1 MKVEVKKIYLENY
14 KKFPSKSVDL
24 FPRTEISGRN
34 REGKST
40 LKDAYLD
47 VLTGKMANGTEPT
60 SIRRKE
66 NGLEV
71 PKVDVVRE
79 LTLAID
85 GKEKVIRKI
94 TKQKWRKPRGQSE
107 EVFDGNETSYEID
120 GFPVKSKDYTEFIQ
134 SIAEPSTL
142 LMCSN
147 PKPFL
152 DTLQKSTAE
161 SRKVLEKMSGF
172 DIAQFMEENQQY
184 AHVEEITKGHSVEDT
199 LKKLRKELNAQK
211 KKVDA
216 KNTEIAYETNRSV
229 EAEDTSSLESKKQEL
244 NAELSKLEEQERILE
259 DSAKGYDSL
268 SYEIRGLKSSRDGLV
283 SKANEWLRARQ
294 KFISD
299 TVSELMLKKSENE
312 SSIRIIGME
321 LDNHIREAQQAKA
334 DLDRARQDYPR
345 IKEMEWD
352 DSGLKAIEAETFN
365 DSDTI
370 CPTCG
375 QELPE
380 EQISELKASFDEKKK
395 ARIEAQ
401 LKGKEFFESEKQN
414 NLKYVCDLGNTS
426 AAKLT
431 KTNEEINKLQS
442 EIGAARDE
450 VAELTKQIEEEQS
463 KFTELPESVDM
474 SNDEEY
480 LAVTARIAG
489 LEEKLKSFDDV
500 GNKRK
505 EFREKIIELNKNI
518 SNIEKEIEKENEK
531 ENEKA
536 VEKENAL
543 LKLNEELKKLGQAAA
558 NIEQQIDTVL
568 NFSIQKN
575 KALAEKINPFF
586 HHFQFSFLDYTIEGN
601 PVETC
606 KMICNGIDYNSGLNH
621 SDKILCEVDL
631 LNGLQEMNGLNLP
644 IWIDDSESIDKSRI
658 PMLDRQMIV
667 LRVTD
672 GDLKVI

>member
-40 LKDAYLD
+40 LQDAYLD

-66 NGLEV
+66 NGVEV

-79 LTLAID
+79 LTLSID

-120 GFPVKSKDYTEFIQ
+120 GFSAKSKDYTEFIQ

-172 DIAQFMEENQQY
+172 DIAQFMEENPQY

-244 NAELSKLEEQERILE
+244 NVEISKLEEQEQILE

-268 SYEIRGLKSSRDGLV
+268 SYEIQGLKSSRDGLV

-299 TVSELMLKKSENE
+299 TVSELKLKKSEKE

-365 DSDTI
+365 DSETI

-380 EQISELKASFDEKKK
+380 EQISELKASFEEKKK
-395 ARIEAQ
+395 FRIEAQ
-401 LKGKEFFESEKQN
+401 LKVKESFESEKQN

-426 AAKLT
+426 AAKLK

-442 EIGAARDE
+442 EISVAQDE

-474 SNDEEY
+474 TNDEEY
-480 LAVTARIAG
+480 LAVTARIAE
-489 LEEKLKSFDDV
+489 LEDKLKSFDDV
-500 GNKRK
+500 SGKK
-505 EFREKIIELNKNI
+505 QELRMQI
-518 SNIEKEIEKENEK
+518 SNVMKQISNVDADIKIAQAAVTEKEKRVSE
-531 ENEKA
+531 
-536 VEKENAL
+536 
-543 LKLNEELKKLGQAAA
+543 LNEELKSLGQVQAD
-558 NIEQQIDTVL
+558 IEKNIDTVL

-575 KALAEKINPFF
+575 KALAEKINPYFK
-586 HHFQFSFLDYTIEGN
+586 HFQFSFLDYTIGGN

-606 KMICNGIDYNSGLNH
+606 KMICNGVNYFDGLNY
-621 SDKILCEVDL
+621 SDKILCDIDL
-631 LNGLQEMNGLNLP
+631 LRGLQALNGLNLP
-644 IWIDDSESIDKSRI
+644 IFVDNSESVNTTRLPSAEQ
-658 PMLDRQMIV
+658 QMIV

-672 GDLKVI
+672 DDLRVKRI

>member
-1 MKVEVKKIYLENY
+1 MKVEVKKISLENY

-40 LKDAYLD
+40 LQDAYLD

-66 NGLEV
+66 NGVEV

-120 GFPVKSKDYTEFIQ
+120 GFPAKSKDYTEFIQ

-172 DIAQFMEENQQY
+172 DIAQFMEENPQY

-216 KNTEIAYETNRSV
+216 KNTEIAYETNRTV

-244 NAELSKLEEQERILE
+244 NAELSKLEEQEGILE

-299 TVSELMLKKSENE
+299 TVSELRLKKSEKE

-352 DSGLKAIEAETFN
+352 DSELKAIEAETFN

-380 EQISELKASFDEKKK
+380 EQVSKLKSSFEEKKK
-395 ARIEAQ
+395 FRIENELTKKQNWESAKQNQ
-401 LKGKEFFESEKQN
+401 LKGT
-414 NLKYVCDLGNTS
+414 CDLGNS
-426 AAKLT
+426 ASAKLK
-431 KTNEEINKLQS
+431 KTNEEISKLQS
-442 EIGAARDE
+442 EIGVAQDE

-463 KFTELPESVDM
+463 KFTELPESVDIT
-474 SNDEEY
+474 NDEEY
-480 LAVTARIAG
+480 LAVTARIAE

-500 GNKRK
+500 PGKK
-505 EFREKIIELNKNI
+505 QELRIQI
-518 SNIEKEIEKENEK
+518 SNVMKQISNVDADIKIAQAAVTEKEKRVAE
-531 ENEKA
+531 
-536 VEKENAL
+536 
-543 LKLNEELKKLGQAAA
+543 LNEELKSLGQVQAD
-558 NIEQQIDTVL
+558 IEKNIDTVL

-575 KALAEKINPFF
+575 KALAEKINPYFK
-586 HHFQFSFLDYTIEGN
+586 HFQFSFLDYTIEGN

-658 PMLDRQMIV
+658 PVLDRQMIL

-672 GDLKVI
+672 GDLKVKGI

>member
-1 MKVEVKKIYLENY
+1 MKVEVKKISLENY

-40 LKDAYLD
+40 LQDAYLD
-47 VLTGKMANGTEPT
+47 VLTGKMANGTEPA

-66 NGLEV
+66 NGVEV
-71 PKVDVVRE
+71 PKVDVIRE
-79 LTLAID
+79 LTLVVN

-120 GFPVKSKDYTEFIQ
+120 GFPAKSKDYTEFIQ

-172 DIAQFMEENQQY
+172 DIVHFMEENPQY

-299 TVSELMLKKSENE
+299 TVSELMLKKSEKE

-321 LDNHIREAQQAKA
+321 LGNHIREAQQAKA

-352 DSGLKAIEAETFN
+352 DSELKAIEAETFN
-365 DSDTI
+365 DSDPI

-380 EQISELKASFDEKKK
+380 EQVSKLKSSFEEKKK
-395 ARIEAQ
+395 FRIENELTKKQNWESAKQNQ
-401 LKGKEFFESEKQN
+401 LKGT
-414 NLKYVCDLGNTS
+414 CDLGNS
-426 AAKLT
+426 ASAKLK
-431 KTNEEINKLQS
+431 KTNEEISKLQS
-442 EIGAARDE
+442 EIGVAQDE

-463 KFTELPESVDM
+463 KFVELPESVDM
-474 SNDEEY
+474 TNDEEY
-480 LAVTARIAG
+480 LAVTARIAE

-500 GNKRK
+500 PGKKQELRVQISNVK
-505 EFREKIIELNKNI
+505 EQISDMNADIKIAQAAVVGKEKQVAELNEKLRKLGKVQAD
-518 SNIEKEIEKENEK
+518 IEKN
-531 ENEKA
+531 
-536 VEKENAL
+536 
-543 LKLNEELKKLGQAAA
+543 
-558 NIEQQIDTVL
+558 IDTVL
-568 NFSIQKN
+568 SFSIQKN
-575 KALAEKINPFF
+575 KALAEKINPYFK
-586 HHFQFSFLDYTIEGN
+586 HFQFSFLDYTIDGN

-606 KMICNGIDYNSGLNH
+606 KMICNGVNYFDGLNY
-621 SDKILCEVDL
+621 SDKILCDIDL
-631 LNGLQEMNGLNLP
+631 LRGLQALNGLNLP
-644 IWIDDSESIDKSRI
+644 IFVDNSESVNTTRLPSAEQ
-658 PMLDRQMIV
+658 QMIV

-672 GDLKVI
+672 DDLRVKRI

>member
-1 MKVEVKKIYLENY
+1 MKVEVKKILLENY

-40 LKDAYLD
+40 LQDAYLD

-66 NGLEV
+66 NGVEV
-71 PKVDVVRE
+71 PKVDVIRE

-120 GFPVKSKDYTEFIQ
+120 GFPAKSKDYTEFIQ

-172 DIAQFMEENQQY
+172 DIAQFMEENPQY

-259 DSAKGYDSL
+259 DSSKGYDSL

-299 TVSELMLKKSENE
+299 TVSELRLKKSEKE
-312 SSIRIIGME
+312 SNIRIVGME
-321 LDNHIREAQQAKA
+321 LDNHIRAAQLAKA

-345 IKEMEWD
+345 IKEMECD
-352 DSGLKAIEAETFN
+352 DSELKAIEAETFN
-365 DSDTI
+365 ASDTI

-380 EQISELKASFDEKKK
+380 EQISKLKASFEEKKK

-401 LKGKEFFESEKQN
+401 LKVKESFESEKQEK
-414 NLKYVCDLGNTS
+414 LKYVCDLGNS
-426 AAKLT
+426 ASAKL
-431 KTNEEINKLQS
+431 KKNNEEIKKLQA
-442 EIGAARDE
+442 EISTAQDE

-474 SNDEEY
+474 ANDEEY
-480 LAVTARIAG
+480 LAVTARIAE
-489 LEEKLKSFDDV
+489 LEENLKSFEDV
-500 GNKRK
+500 PGKK
-505 EFREKIIELNKNI
+505 QELRMQI
-518 SNIEKEIEKENEK
+518 SNVMKQISNLDADIKIAQAAVAEKEKRVAE
-531 ENEKA
+531 
-536 VEKENAL
+536 
-543 LKLNEELKKLGQAAA
+543 LNEELRNLGQVQAD
-558 NIEQQIDTVL
+558 IEQQIDTVL

-575 KALAEKINPFF
+575 KALAEKINPYFK
-586 HHFQFSFLDYTIEGN
+586 HFQFSFLDYTIEGN

-606 KMICNGIDYNSGLNH
+606 KMICNGVNYFDGLNY
-621 SDKILCEVDL
+621 SDKILCDIDL
-631 LNGLQEMNGLNLP
+631 LRGLQDLNGLNLP
-644 IWIDDSESIDKSRI
+644 IFVDNSESINTTRL
-658 PMLDRQMIV
+658 PNTEQQMIV

-672 GDLKVI
+672 DDLRVRKV

>member
-1 MKVEVKKIYLENY
+1 MKVEVKKISLENY
-14 KKFPSKSVDL
+14 KKFQSKSVDL

-40 LKDAYLD
+40 LQDAYLD

-66 NGLEV
+66 NGVEV

-79 LTLAID
+79 LTLSID

-120 GFPVKSKDYTEFIQ
+120 GFPAKSKDYTEFIQ

-147 PKPFL
+147 PKTFL
-152 DTLQKSTAE
+152 DILQKSTSEA
-161 SRKVLEKMSGF
+161 RKKLGEMAGF
-172 DIAQFMEENQQY
+172 DVNKFILDNPQY
-184 AHVEEITKGHSVEDT
+184 VSLSEITKGNSIENT
-199 LKKLRKELNAQK
+199 LKKLRKDLRDQK
-211 KKVDA
+211 KKCDE
-216 KNTEIAYETNRSV
+216 KDTEIKYETNRSV
-229 EAEDTSSLESKKQEL
+229 KAEDTSSLESKKQEL
-244 NAELSKLEEQERILE
+244 NAELSKLEEQEQILE

-268 SYEIRGLKSSRDGLV
+268 SYEIRGLKSSKDGLI

-299 TVSELMLKKSENE
+299 TVSELRLKKSEKE

-321 LDNHIREAQQAKA
+321 LDNHIRVGQQEKA

-352 DSGLKAIEAETFN
+352 DSELKAIEAETFN

-375 QELPE
+375 QNLPE
-380 EQISELKASFDEKKK
+380 EQISELKASFEEKKK
-395 ARIEAQ
+395 DRIEAQ
-401 LKGKEFFESEKQN
+401 LKVKESFESEKQN
-414 NLKYVCDLGNTS
+414 KLKYVCEFGNTS
-426 AAKLT
+426 AAKLK
-431 KTNEEINKLQS
+431 KTNEKINKMKS
-442 EIGAARDE
+442 EISAAQDE

-474 SNDEEY
+474 TNDEEY
-480 LAVTARIAG
+480 LAVTARIAE

-500 GNKRK
+500 PGKK
-505 EFREKIIELNKNI
+505 QELRMQI
-518 SNIEKEIEKENEK
+518 SNVMKQISNVDADIKIAQAAVTEKEKRVAE
-531 ENEKA
+531 
-536 VEKENAL
+536 
-543 LKLNEELKKLGQAAA
+543 LNEELKSLGQVQAD
-558 NIEQQIDTVL
+558 IEKNIDTVL

-586 HHFQFSFLDYTIEGN
+586 HHFQFSFLYYTIEGN

-644 IWIDDSESIDKSRI
+644 VWIDDSESVNVERL
-658 PMLDRQMIV
+658 PLLDRQMIV

-672 GDLKVI
+672 GDLTAKEL

>member
-40 LKDAYLD
+40 LQDAYLD

-66 NGLEV
+66 NGVEV

-120 GFPVKSKDYTEFIQ
+120 GFPAKSKDYTEFIQ

-172 DIAQFMEENQQY
+172 DIAQFMEENPQY
-184 AHVEEITKGHSVEDT
+184 AHVKEITKGHSVEDT

-244 NAELSKLEEQERILE
+244 NAEISRMEEQEQILE

-268 SYEIRGLKSSRDGLV
+268 SYEIQGLKSSRDGLV

-299 TVSELMLKKSENE
+299 TVSELKLKKSEKE

-380 EQISELKASFDEKKK
+380 EQVSKLKSSFEEKKK
-395 ARIEAQ
+395 FRIENELTKKQNWESAKQNQ
-401 LKGKEFFESEKQN
+401 LKGT
-414 NLKYVCDLGNTS
+414 CDLGNS
-426 AAKLT
+426 ASAKLK
-431 KTNEEINKLQS
+431 KTNEEISKLQS
-442 EIGAARDE
+442 EIGVAQDE

-463 KFTELPESVDM
+463 KFTELPESVDIT
-474 SNDEEY
+474 NDEEY
-480 LAVTARIAG
+480 LAVTARIAE

-500 GNKRK
+500 PGKK
-505 EFREKIIELNKNI
+505 QELRMQI
-518 SNIEKEIEKENEK
+518 SNVMKQISNVDADIKIAQAAVTEKEKRVAE
-531 ENEKA
+531 
-536 VEKENAL
+536 
-543 LKLNEELKKLGQAAA
+543 LNEELKSLGQVQAD
-558 NIEQQIDTVL
+558 IEKNIDTVL

-575 KALAEKINPFF
+575 KALAEKINPHFK
-586 HHFQFSFLDYTIEGN
+586 HFQFSFLDYTIEGN

-631 LNGLQEMNGLNLP
+631 LNGLQEMNHLNLP
-644 IWIDDSESIDKSRI
+644 IWIDDSESVNVERI
-658 PMLDRQMIV
+658 PVLDRQMII

-672 GDLKVI
+672 GDLEVKEI

>member
-1 MKVEVKKIYLENY
+1 MKVEVKKISLENY

-40 LKDAYLD
+40 IQDAYLD

-66 NGLEV
+66 NGVEV
-71 PKVDVVRE
+71 EGDIVRE
-79 LTLAID
+79 IEAVIN
-85 GKEKVIRKI
+85 GKKIALKKV
-94 TKQKWRKPRGQSE
+94 TKKGKSSSS
-107 EVFDGNETSYEID
+107 TSYFLNGGVKLSKAEFNDFLKEEIAS
-120 GFPVKSKDYTEFIQ
+120 PET
-134 SIAEPSTL
+134 IA
-142 LMCSN
+142 MCSN
-147 PKPFL
+147 PSFFL
-152 DTLQKSTAE
+152 NMLRKSTSDARE
-161 SRKVLEKMSGF
+161 TLTRICKF
-172 DIAQFMEENQQY
+172 DMEEFINSNPSFKI
-184 AHVEEITKGHSVEDT
+184 AKEIIEDKSVKNKSPEEAVKALRSD
-199 LKKLRKELNAQK
+199 LKE
-211 KKVDA
+211 KKVESNKVSDDISKLSKKECEHA
-216 KNTEIAYETNRSV
+216 
-229 EAEDTSSLESKKQEL
+229 DTSSFEAKKQEL
-244 NAELSKLEEQERILE
+244 NAELSKLEEQEQILE

-268 SYEIRGLKSSRDGLV
+268 AYEIRGLKSSKDGLV

-299 TVSELMLKKSENE
+299 TVSELRLKKSEKE
-312 SSIRIIGME
+312 SNIRIMGME

-352 DSGLKAIEAETFN
+352 DSKLKAIEDETFN

-370 CPTCG
+370 CQTCG

-380 EQISELKASFDEKKK
+380 EQIEKLKSSFEEKKK
-395 ARIEAQ
+395 VRLEIQ
-401 LKGKEFFESEKQN
+401 RKKKESWESEKQMQ
-414 NLKYVCDLGNTS
+414 LKSICDLGNTS
-426 AAKLT
+426 AAKLK
-431 KTNEEINKLQS
+431 KTNEEIEKLQS
-442 EIGAARDE
+442 KISATQDE

-474 SNDEEY
+474 TNDKEY
-480 LAVTARIAG
+480 LAVTARIAE
-489 LEEKLKSFDDV
+489 LEENLKSFEDV
-500 GNKRK
+500 PGKK
-505 EFREKIIELNKNI
+505 QELRIQI
-518 SNIEKEIEKENEK
+518 SNVMKQISNVDADIKIAQAAVTEKEKRVAE
-531 ENEKA
+531 
-536 VEKENAL
+536 
-543 LKLNEELKKLGQAAA
+543 LNEELKSLGQVQAD
-558 NIEQQIDTVL
+558 IEQQIDTVL

-575 KALAEKINPFF
+575 KALAEKINPYFK
-586 HHFQFSFLDYTIEGN
+586 HFQFSFLDYTIEGN

-631 LNGLQEMNGLNLP
+631 LNGLQEMNGLNMP

-658 PMLDRQMIV
+658 PILDRQMIV
-667 LRVTD
+667 LRVAD

>member
-1 MKVEVKKIYLENY
+1 MKVEVKKISLVNY

-40 LKDAYLD
+40 LQDAYLD

-66 NGLEV
+66 NGVEV

-120 GFPVKSKDYTEFIQ
+120 GFPAKSKDYTEFIQ

-172 DIAQFMEENQQY
+172 DIAQFMEENPQY

-199 LKKLRKELNAQK
+199 LKKLRKELNVQK

-229 EAEDTSSLESKKQEL
+229 EAEDTSSLEPKKQEL
-244 NAELSKLEEQERILE
+244 NAEISRLEEQEQILE

-299 TVSELMLKKSENE
+299 TVSELMLKKSEKE

-321 LDNHIREAQQAKA
+321 LDNHIREAKQAKA

-345 IKEMEWD
+345 TKEKEWN
-352 DSGLKAIEAETFN
+352 DSRLKAIEAETFN

-370 CPTCG
+370 CPACG

-380 EQISELKASFDEKKK
+380 EQVAELKASFEEKKK
-395 ARIEAQ
+395 FRIKTELTQKKNWESVKQNQ
-401 LKGKEFFESEKQN
+401 LKGI
-414 NLKYVCDLGNTS
+414 CDLGNS
-426 AAKLT
+426 ASAKLK

-442 EIGAARDE
+442 EISAAQDE

-480 LAVTARIAG
+480 LAVTARIAD

-500 GNKRK
+500 PGKK
-505 EFREKIIELNKNI
+505 QELRIQI
-518 SNIEKEIEKENEK
+518 SNVMKQISNVDADIKIAQAAVTEKEKRVAE
-531 ENEKA
+531 
-536 VEKENAL
+536 
-543 LKLNEELKKLGQAAA
+543 LNEELKSLGQVQAD
-558 NIEQQIDTVL
+558 IEKNIDTVL

-575 KALAEKINPFF
+575 KALAEKINPYFK
-586 HHFQFSFLDYTIEGN
+586 HFQFSFLDYTIDGN

-606 KMICNGIDYNSGLNH
+606 KMICNGVNYFDGLNY
-621 SDKILCEVDL
+621 SDKILCDIDL
-631 LNGLQEMNGLNLP
+631 LRGLQALNGLNLP
-644 IWIDDSESIDKSRI
+644 IFVDNSESVNTTRLPSAEQ
-658 PMLDRQMIV
+658 QMIV

-672 GDLKVI
+672 DDLRVKRI

>member
-1 MKVEVKKIYLENY
+1 MKVEVKKISLENY

-40 LKDAYLD
+40 LQDAYLD

-66 NGLEV
+66 NGVEV

-85 GKEKVIRKI
+85 GKEKVVRKI

-120 GFPVKSKDYTEFIQ
+120 GFPAKSKDYTEFIQ

-161 SRKVLEKMSGF
+161 ARKVLEKMSGF
-172 DIAQFMEENQQY
+172 DIAQFMADNPQY

-211 KKVDA
+211 KKVGEKD
-216 KNTEIAYETNRSV
+216 TEIKYETNRSV
-229 EAEDTSSLESKKQEL
+229 EVEDTSSLEAQKKEL
-244 NAELSKLEEQERILE
+244 NTELSKLEEQEQILE

-268 SYEIRGLKSSRDGLV
+268 SYEIGGLKSSRDGLV

-299 TVSELMLKKSENE
+299 TVYELVIKKSEKE
-312 SSIRIIGME
+312 SDIRITGME

-380 EQISELKASFDEKKK
+380 EQVAKLKTSFEEKKK
-395 ARIEAQ
+395 VRLEIQ
-401 LKGKEFFESEKQN
+401 RKKKENWESEKQMQ
-414 NLKYVCDLGNTS
+414 LKSICDLGNTA
-426 AAKLT
+426 AAKLK
-431 KTNEEINKLQS
+431 KTNEEIKKLQVKIS
-442 EIGAARDE
+442 AAQDE

-474 SNDEEY
+474 TNDEEY
-480 LAVTARIAG
+480 LAVTARIAE

-500 GNKRK
+500 PGKK
-505 EFREKIIELNKNI
+505 QELRMQI
-518 SNIEKEIEKENEK
+518 SNVMKQISNVDADIKIAQAAVTEKEKRVAE
-531 ENEKA
+531 
-536 VEKENAL
+536 
-543 LKLNEELKKLGQAAA
+543 LNEELKNLGQVQAD
-558 NIEQQIDTVL
+558 IEKNIDTVL

-575 KALAEKINPFF
+575 KALAEKINPYFK
-586 HHFQFSFLDYTIEGN
+586 HFQFSFLDYTIEGN

-606 KMICNGIDYNSGLNH
+606 KMICNGVNYFDGLNY
-621 SDKILCEVDL
+621 SDKILCDIDL
-631 LNGLQEMNGLNLP
+631 LRGLQDLNGLNLP
-644 IWIDDSESIDKSRI
+644 IFVDNSESINTTRL
-658 PMLDRQMIV
+658 PNTEQQMIV

-672 GDLKVI
+672 DDLRVRKI

>member
-14 KKFPSKSVDL
+14 QKFPSKSVDL

-94 TKQKWRKPRGQSE
+94 TKQKWRKPKGQSE

-120 GFPVKSKDYTEFIQ
+120 GFPAKLKDYTEFIH

-152 DTLQKSTAE
+152 NTLQKSTAE

-172 DIAQFMEENQQY
+172 DIAQFMEENPQY

-216 KNTEIAYETNRSV
+216 KNTEIAYETNRTV

-244 NAELSKLEEQERILE
+244 NADLSKLEEQEQILE

-299 TVSELMLKKSENE
+299 TVSELMLKKSEKE

-321 LDNHIREAQQAKA
+321 LGNHIREAQQAKA

-345 IKEMEWD
+345 IKEMELD
-352 DSGLKAIEAETFN
+352 DSELKAIEAETFN

-370 CPTCG
+370 CSTCG

-380 EQISELKASFDEKKK
+380 EQISELRASFEEKKK

-401 LKGKEFFESEKQN
+401 LKIKESFESEKQEK
-414 NLKYVCDLGNTS
+414 LKYVCDLGNTS
-426 AAKLT
+426 AAKLK

-442 EIGAARDE
+442 EISAAQDE

-463 KFTELPESVDM
+463 KFMELPESVDM
-474 SNDEEY
+474 TNDEEY
-480 LAVTARIAG
+480 LAVTARIAE

-500 GNKRK
+500 PGKK
-505 EFREKIIELNKNI
+505 QELRMQI
-518 SNIEKEIEKENEK
+518 SNVMKQISNVDADIKIAQAAVTEKEKRVAE
-531 ENEKA
+531 
-536 VEKENAL
+536 
-543 LKLNEELKKLGQAAA
+543 LNEELKSLGQVQAD
-558 NIEQQIDTVL
+558 IEKNIDTVL

-575 KALAEKINPFF
+575 KALAEKINPYFK
-586 HHFQFSFLDYTIEGN
+586 HFQFSFLDYTIEGN

-658 PMLDRQMIV
+658 PVLDRQMII

-672 GDLKVI
+672 GDLEVKEL

>member
-1 MKVEVKKIYLENY
+1 MKVEVKKISLENY

-40 LKDAYLD
+40 LQDAYLD

-66 NGLEV
+66 DGVEV
-71 PKVDVVRE
+71 PKVDVIRE

-120 GFPVKSKDYTEFIQ
+120 GFPAKSKDYTEFIQ

-172 DIAQFMEENQQY
+172 DIAQFMEENPQY

-229 EAEDTSSLESKKQEL
+229 EAEDTSSLEYKKQEL
-244 NAELSKLEEQERILE
+244 NTELSKLEEQERILE

-299 TVSELMLKKSENE
+299 TVSELRLKKSEKE

-321 LDNHIREAQQAKA
+321 LDKHIREAQQAKA

-380 EQISELKASFDEKKK
+380 EQVSKLKTSFEEKKK
-395 ARIEAQ
+395 VRIEAQ
-401 LKGKEFFESEKQN
+401 LKVKESFESEKQEK
-414 NLKYVCDLGNTS
+414 LKYVCDLGNTS
-426 AAKLT
+426 AAKLK
-431 KTNEEINKLQS
+431 KTNDEINKLQS
-442 EIGAARDE
+442 EISAVQDE

-474 SNDEEY
+474 TNDEEY
-480 LAVTARIAG
+480 LAVTARIAE

-500 GNKRK
+500 PGKK
-505 EFREKIIELNKNI
+505 QELRIQI
-518 SNIEKEIEKENEK
+518 SNVMKQISNVDADIKIAQAAVTEKEKRVSE
-531 ENEKA
+531 
-536 VEKENAL
+536 
-543 LKLNEELKKLGQAAA
+543 LNEELKSLGQVQAD
-558 NIEQQIDTVL
+558 IEKNIDTVL

-575 KALAEKINPFF
+575 KALAEKINPYFK
-586 HHFQFSFLDYTIEGN
+586 HFQFSFLDYTIEGN

-667 LRVTD
+667 LRLTD

>member
-1 MKVEVKKIYLENY
+1 MKVEVKKISLENY

-40 LKDAYLD
+40 LQDAYLD

-66 NGLEV
+66 DGVEV
-71 PKVDVVRE
+71 PKVDVIRE
-79 LTLAID
+79 LTLSID

-120 GFPVKSKDYTEFIQ
+120 GFPAKSKDYTEFIQ

-172 DIAQFMEENQQY
+172 DIAQFMEENPQY

-216 KNTEIAYETNRSV
+216 KNTEIAYETNRTV

-244 NAELSKLEEQERILE
+244 NAELSKLEEQEGILE
-259 DSAKGYDSL
+259 DSVKGYNSL
-268 SYEIRGLKSSRDGLV
+268 SYEIRGLKSSKDGLV
-283 SKANEWLRARQ
+283 SKAD
-294 KFISD
+294 K
-299 TVSELMLKKSENE
+299 ELQEKKAAIMNVYYDLAKNKIEKESAIRML
-312 SSIRIIGME
+312 GME

-352 DSGLKAIEAETFN
+352 DSELKAIEAETFN

-380 EQISELKASFDEKKK
+380 EQVSKLKSSFEEKKK
-395 ARIEAQ
+395 FRIENELTKKQNWESAKQNQ
-401 LKGKEFFESEKQN
+401 LKGT
-414 NLKYVCDLGNTS
+414 CDLGNS
-426 AAKLT
+426 ASAKLK
-431 KTNEEINKLQS
+431 KTNEEISKLQS
-442 EIGAARDE
+442 EIGVAQDE

-463 KFTELPESVDM
+463 KFTELPESVDIT
-474 SNDEEY
+474 NDEEY
-480 LAVTARIAG
+480 LAVTARIAE

-500 GNKRK
+500 PGKK
-505 EFREKIIELNKNI
+505 QELRMQI
-518 SNIEKEIEKENEK
+518 SNVMKQISNVDADIKIAQAAVTEKEKRVAE
-531 ENEKA
+531 
-536 VEKENAL
+536 
-543 LKLNEELKKLGQAAA
+543 LNEELKSLGQVQAD
-558 NIEQQIDTVL
+558 IEKNIDTVL

-575 KALAEKINPFF
+575 KALAEKINPHFK
-586 HHFQFSFLDYTIEGN
+586 HFQFSFLDYTIEGN

-631 LNGLQEMNGLNLP
+631 LNGLQEMNHLNLP
-644 IWIDDSESIDKSRI
+644 IWIDDSESVNVERI
-658 PMLDRQMIV
+658 PVLDRQMII

-672 GDLKVI
+672 GDLEVKEI

>member
-1 MKVEVKKIYLENY
+1 MKVEVKKISLENY

-40 LKDAYLD
+40 LQDAYLD
-47 VLTGKMANGTEPT
+47 VLTGKMANGTEPA

-66 NGLEV
+66 NGVEV
-71 PKVDVVRE
+71 PKVDVIRE
-79 LTLAID
+79 LTLVVN

-120 GFPVKSKDYTEFIQ
+120 GFPAKSKDYTEFIQ

-152 DTLQKSTAE
+152 NTLQKSTAE

-172 DIAQFMEENQQY
+172 DIAQFMEENPLY

-216 KNTEIAYETNRSV
+216 KNTEIAYETNRTV

-244 NAELSKLEEQERILE
+244 NADLSKLEEQEQILE

-299 TVSELMLKKSENE
+299 TVSELMLKKSEKE

-321 LDNHIREAQQAKA
+321 LGNHIREAQQAKA

-345 IKEMEWD
+345 IKEMELD
-352 DSGLKAIEAETFN
+352 DSELKAIEAETFN

-370 CPTCG
+370 CSTCG

-380 EQISELKASFDEKKK
+380 EQISELRASFEEKKK

-401 LKGKEFFESEKQN
+401 LKIKESFESEKQEK
-414 NLKYVCDLGNTS
+414 LKYVCDLGNTS
-426 AAKLT
+426 AAKLK
-431 KTNEEINKLQS
+431 KTNKEINKLQS
-442 EIGAARDE
+442 EISVAQDE

-480 LAVTARIAG
+480 LAVTARIAE

-500 GNKRK
+500 PGKK
-505 EFREKIIELNKNI
+505 QELRMQI
-518 SNIEKEIEKENEK
+518 SNVMKQISNVDADIKIAQAAVTEKEKRVAE
-531 ENEKA
+531 
-536 VEKENAL
+536 
-543 LKLNEELKKLGQAAA
+543 LNEELKRLGQVQAD
-558 NIEQQIDTVL
+558 IEKNIDTVL

-586 HHFQFSFLDYTIEGN
+586 HHSQFSFLDYTIEGN

-644 IWIDDSESIDKSRI
+644 IWIDDSESVNVERL
-658 PMLDRQMIV
+658 PLLDRQMIV

-672 GDLKVI
+672 GDLTAKEL

>member
-1 MKVEVKKIYLENY
+1 MKVEVKKISLENY

-40 LKDAYLD
+40 LQDAYLD

-66 NGLEV
+66 DGVEV

-79 LTLAID
+79 LTLVID

-120 GFPVKSKDYTEFIQ
+120 GFPAKSKDYTEFIQ

-172 DIAQFMEENQQY
+172 DIAQFMEENPQY

-216 KNTEIAYETNRSV
+216 KNTEIAYETNRSG

-244 NAELSKLEEQERILE
+244 NAELSKLEEQEQILE
-259 DSAKGYDSL
+259 YSAKGYDSL

-299 TVSELMLKKSENE
+299 TVSELRLKKSEKE

-380 EQISELKASFDEKKK
+380 EQVAELRVSFEEKKK
-395 ARIEAQ
+395 FRIETELTKKKNWESAKQNQ
-401 LKGKEFFESEKQN
+401 LKGI
-414 NLKYVCDLGNTS
+414 CDLGNS
-426 AAKLT
+426 ASAKLK

-442 EIGAARDE
+442 EIGAAQDE

-474 SNDEEY
+474 TNDEEY
-480 LAVTARIAG
+480 LAVTARIAE

-500 GNKRK
+500 PGKK
-505 EFREKIIELNKNI
+505 QELRMQI
-518 SNIEKEIEKENEK
+518 SNFMKQISNVDADIKIAQAAVTEKEKRVAE
-531 ENEKA
+531 
-536 VEKENAL
+536 
-543 LKLNEELKKLGQAAA
+543 LNEELKSLGQVQAD
-558 NIEQQIDTVL
+558 IEKNIDTVL

-575 KALAEKINPFF
+575 KALAEKINPHFK
-586 HHFQFSFLDYTIEGN
+586 HFQFSFLDYTIEGN

>member
-14 KKFPSKSVDL
+14 QKFPSKSVDL

-94 TKQKWRKPRGQSE
+94 TKQKWRKPKGQYE

-120 GFPVKSKDYTEFIQ
+120 GFPDKLKDYTEFIH

-152 DTLQKSTAE
+152 NTLQKSTAE

-172 DIAQFMEENQQY
+172 DIAQFMEENPQY

-216 KNTEIAYETNRSV
+216 KNTEIAYETNRTV

-244 NAELSKLEEQERILE
+244 NADLSKLEEQEQILE

-299 TVSELMLKKSENE
+299 TVSELMLKKSEKE

-321 LDNHIREAQQAKA
+321 LGNHIREAQQAKA

-345 IKEMEWD
+345 IKEMELD
-352 DSGLKAIEAETFN
+352 DSELKAIEAETFN

-370 CPTCG
+370 CSTCG

-380 EQISELKASFDEKKK
+380 EQISELRASFEEKKK

-401 LKGKEFFESEKQN
+401 LKIKESFESEKQEK
-414 NLKYVCDLGNTS
+414 LKYVCDLGNTS
-426 AAKLT
+426 AAKLK

-442 EIGAARDE
+442 EISEAQDE

-474 SNDEEY
+474 TNDEEY
-480 LAVTARIAG
+480 LAVTARIAE

-500 GNKRK
+500 PGKK
-505 EFREKIIELNKNI
+505 QELRMQI
-518 SNIEKEIEKENEK
+518 SNVMKQISNVDADIKIAQAAVTEKEKRVAE
-531 ENEKA
+531 
-536 VEKENAL
+536 
-543 LKLNEELKKLGQAAA
+543 LNEELKSLGQVQAD
-558 NIEQQIDTVL
+558 IEKNIDTVL

-575 KALAEKINPFF
+575 KALAEKINPYFK
-586 HHFQFSFLDYTIEGN
+586 HFQFSFLDYTIEGN

-658 PMLDRQMIV
+658 PVLDRQMII

-672 GDLKVI
+672 GDLEVKEL

>member
-1 MKVEVKKIYLENY
+1 MKVEVKKISLENY

-40 LKDAYLD
+40 LQDAYLD

-71 PKVDVVRE
+71 PKVDVIRE

-120 GFPVKSKDYTEFIQ
+120 GFPAKSKDYTEFIQ

-172 DIAQFMEENQQY
+172 DIAQFMEENPQY

-216 KNTEIAYETNRSV
+216 KNTEIAYETNRSI

-244 NAELSKLEEQERILE
+244 NAELSKLEEQEKILE

-268 SYEIRGLKSSRDGLV
+268 TYEIRGLKSSRDGLV
-283 SKANEWLRARQ
+283 SKADNELKDKKAAIMNVYYDLAKNKIEKESAIR
-294 KFISD
+294 
-299 TVSELMLKKSENE
+299 ML
-312 SSIRIIGME
+312 GME
-321 LDNHIREAQQAKA
+321 LDNHIRAGQQAKA

-352 DSGLKAIEAETFN
+352 DSELKAIEAETFN

-380 EQISELKASFDEKKK
+380 EQVSELRASFEEKKK
-395 ARIEAQ
+395 FRIENELTKKQNWESAKQNQ
-401 LKGKEFFESEKQN
+401 LKGT
-414 NLKYVCDLGNTS
+414 CDLGNS
-426 AAKLT
+426 AAAKLK

-442 EIGAARDE
+442 EIGVAQDE

-474 SNDEEY
+474 KNDEEY
-480 LAVTARIAG
+480 LAVTARISEF
-489 LEEKLKSFDDV
+489 EEKLKSFDDV
-500 GNKRK
+500 PGKK
-505 EFREKIIELNKNI
+505 QELRMQI
-518 SNIEKEIEKENEK
+518 SNVMKQISNVDADIKIAQAAVTEKEKRVAE
-531 ENEKA
+531 
-536 VEKENAL
+536 
-543 LKLNEELKKLGQAAA
+543 LNEELKRLGQVQAD
-558 NIEQQIDTVL
+558 IEKNIDTVL

-644 IWIDDSESIDKSRI
+644 LWIDDSESIDKSRI

>member
-1 MKVEVKKIYLENY
+1 MKVEVKKISLENY

-40 LKDAYLD
+40 LQDAYLD

-66 NGLEV
+66 NGVEV

-79 LTLAID
+79 LTLSID

-107 EVFDGNETSYEID
+107 EIFDGNETSYEID
-120 GFPVKSKDYTEFIQ
+120 GFPAKSKDYTDFIK

-172 DIAQFMEENQQY
+172 DIAQFMEENPQY

-199 LKKLRKELNAQK
+199 LKKLRKDLNAQK
-211 KKVDA
+211 KKVSEKD
-216 KNTEIAYETNRSV
+216 TEIKYETNRTV
-229 EAEDTSSLESKKQEL
+229 EAEDTSSLESQKQEL

-268 SYEIRGLKSSRDGLV
+268 SYEIRGLKSSKDGLV
-283 SKANEWLRARQ
+283 SKAD
-294 KFISD
+294 K
-299 TVSELMLKKSENE
+299 ELQDKKAAIMNVYYGLAKKKIEKESAVQML
-312 SSIRIIGME
+312 GME
-321 LDNHIREAQQAKA
+321 LDSHTRAGQQAKA

-352 DSGLKAIEAETFN
+352 DSELKAIEAETFN

-380 EQISELKASFDEKKK
+380 EQISELRASFEEKKK

-414 NLKYVCDLGNTS
+414 KLKYVCDLGNTS
-426 AAKLT
+426 AAKL
-431 KTNEEINKLQS
+431 KEINEEINKIQS
-442 EIGAARDE
+442 EISATQDE

-474 SNDEEY
+474 TNNEEY
-480 LAVTARIAG
+480 LAVTARIAE

-500 GNKRK
+500 PGKK
-505 EFREKIIELNKNI
+505 QELRMQI
-518 SNIEKEIEKENEK
+518 SNVMKQISNVDADIKIAQAAVTEKEKRVAE
-531 ENEKA
+531 
-536 VEKENAL
+536 
-543 LKLNEELKKLGQAAA
+543 LNEELKSLGQVQAD
-558 NIEQQIDTVL
+558 IEKNIDTVL

-644 IWIDDSESIDKSRI
+644 LWIDDSESIDKSRI

>member
-1 MKVEVKKIYLENY
+1 MKVEVKKISLENY

-40 LKDAYLD
+40 LQDAYLD

-60 SIRRKE
+60 SVRRKE
-66 NGLEV
+66 NGVEV
-71 PKVDVVRE
+71 EEDIVRE
-79 LTLAID
+79 IETVINGREITLKKVTKK
-85 GKEKVIRKI
+85 GK
-94 TKQKWRKPRGQSE
+94 SSSS
-107 EVFDGNETSYEID
+107 TSYFLNGGVKLSKADFNDFLKEEIAS
-120 GFPVKSKDYTEFIQ
+120 PET
-134 SIAEPSTL
+134 IA
-142 LMCSN
+142 MCSN
-147 PKPFL
+147 PSVFL
-152 DTLQKSTAE
+152 NMLRKSTSDARETLTKICKFDMEEFISSNPSFKLAKEIIKDKSIKNKSPEEAVKALRSDLKEKKAE
-161 SRKVLEKMSGF
+161 SKKTSD
-172 DIAQFMEENQQY
+172 DISKLSKEED
-184 AHVEEITKGHSVEDT
+184 GH
-199 LKKLRKELNAQK
+199 
-211 KKVDA
+211 
-216 KNTEIAYETNRSV
+216 
-229 EAEDTSSLESKKQEL
+229 TSISSMESKKQEL
-244 NAELSKLEEQERILE
+244 NAELSKLEEQEQILE
-259 DSAKGYDSL
+259 GSEKGYDSL

-299 TVSELMLKKSENE
+299 TVSELMLKKSEKE

-352 DSGLKAIEAETFN
+352 DSELKAIEAETFN

-380 EQISELKASFDEKKK
+380 EQISELRASFEEKKK

-401 LKGKEFFESEKQN
+401 LKVKESFESEKQN

-426 AAKLT
+426 AAKLK
-431 KTNEEINKLQS
+431 KTNDEINKLQS
-442 EIGAARDE
+442 KINVAQEE

-480 LAVTARIAG
+480 LAVTARIAE

-500 GNKRK
+500 PGKK
-505 EFREKIIELNKNI
+505 QELRMQI
-518 SNIEKEIEKENEK
+518 SNVMKQISNVDADIKIAQAAVTEKEKRVAE
-531 ENEKA
+531 
-536 VEKENAL
+536 
-543 LKLNEELKKLGQAAA
+543 LNEELKSLGQVQAD
-558 NIEQQIDTVL
+558 IEKNIDTVL

-644 IWIDDSESIDKSRI
+644 VWIDDSESVNVERL
-658 PMLDRQMIV
+658 PLLDRQMIV

-672 GDLKVI
+672 GDLTAKEL

>member
-14 KKFPSKSVDL
+14 QKFPSKSVDL

-94 TKQKWRKPRGQSE
+94 TKQKWRKPKGQSE

-120 GFPVKSKDYTEFIQ
+120 GFPAKLKDYTEFIH

-152 DTLQKSTAE
+152 NTLQKSTAE

-172 DIAQFMEENQQY
+172 DIAQFMEENPQY

-216 KNTEIAYETNRSV
+216 KNTEIAYETNRTV

-244 NAELSKLEEQERILE
+244 NAELSKLEEQEGILE

-299 TVSELMLKKSENE
+299 TVSELRLKKSEKE

-321 LDNHIREAQQAKA
+321 LDNHIRESQQAKA

-352 DSGLKAIEAETFN
+352 DSGLKAIEAEKFN

-380 EQISELKASFDEKKK
+380 EQVSELRASFEEKKK
-395 ARIEAQ
+395 FRIENELTKKQNWESAKQNQ
-401 LKGKEFFESEKQN
+401 LKGT
-414 NLKYVCDLGNTS
+414 CDLGNS
-426 AAKLT
+426 AAAKLK

-442 EIGAARDE
+442 EIGAAQDE
-450 VAELTKQIEEEQS
+450 VDELTKQIEEEQS

-474 SNDEEY
+474 TNDEEY
-480 LAVTARIAG
+480 LAVTARIAE

-500 GNKRK
+500 PGKK
-505 EFREKIIELNKNI
+505 QELRMQI
-518 SNIEKEIEKENEK
+518 SNVMKQISNVDADIKIAQAAVTEKEKRVSE
-531 ENEKA
+531 
-536 VEKENAL
+536 
-543 LKLNEELKKLGQAAA
+543 LNEELKSLGQVQAD
-558 NIEQQIDTVL
+558 IEKNIDTVL

-575 KALAEKINPFF
+575 KALAEKINPYFK
-586 HHFQFSFLDYTIEGN
+586 HFQFSFLDYTIDGN

-606 KMICNGIDYNSGLNH
+606 KMICNGVNYFDGLNY
-621 SDKILCEVDL
+621 SDKILCDIDL
-631 LNGLQEMNGLNLP
+631 LRGLQALNGLNLP
-644 IWIDDSESIDKSRI
+644 IFVDNSESVNTTRLPSAEQ
-658 PMLDRQMIV
+658 QMIV

-672 GDLKVI
+672 DDLRVKRI

>member
-1 MKVEVKKIYLENY
+1 MKVEVKKISLENY
-14 KKFPSKSVDL
+14 KKFPSKSVAL
-24 FPRTEISGRN
+24 YPRTEISGKN
-34 REGKST
+34 QEGKST
-40 LKDAYLD
+40 IQDAYLD

-66 NGLEV
+66 NGVEV
-71 PKVDVVRE
+71 LKVDVVRE

-120 GFPVKSKDYTEFIQ
+120 GFPAKSKDYTEFIQ
-134 SIAEPSTL
+134 SIAEPSTV

-161 SRKVLEKMSGF
+161 ARKVLEKMSGF
-172 DIAQFMEENQQY
+172 DLAQFMTNNPQY

-244 NAELSKLEEQERILE
+244 NTELSRLEEQEQILE

-268 SYEIRGLKSSRDGLV
+268 TYEIRGLKSSRDGLF
-283 SKANEWLRARQ
+283 SKAD
-294 KFISD
+294 K
-299 TVSELMLKKSENE
+299 ELKDKKASIMNVYYDLAKKKIEKE
-312 SSIRIIGME
+312 SAIRILGME

-380 EQISELKASFDEKKK
+380 EQVAELKASFEEKKK

-401 LKGKEFFESEKQN
+401 LKVKESFESEKQEK
-414 NLKYVCDLGNTS
+414 LKYVCDLGNTS
-426 AAKLT
+426 SAKLK
-431 KTNEEINKLQS
+431 KTNEEIKKLQA
-442 EIGAARDE
+442 EISTAQDE

-474 SNDEEY
+474 TNDEEY
-480 LAVTARIAG
+480 LAVTARIAE
-489 LEEKLKSFDDV
+489 LEEKLKSFEDV
-500 GNKRK
+500 PGKKQESRMQ
-505 EFREKIIELNKNI
+505 I
-518 SNIEKEIEKENEK
+518 SNVMKQISNVDADIKIAQAAVTEKEKRVAE
-531 ENEKA
+531 
-536 VEKENAL
+536 
-543 LKLNEELKKLGQAAA
+543 LNEELKNLGQVQAD
-558 NIEQQIDTVL
+558 IEKNIDTVL

-575 KALAEKINPFF
+575 KALAEKINPYFK
-586 HHFQFSFLDYTIEGN
+586 HFQFSFLDYTIEGN

-606 KMICNGIDYNSGLNH
+606 KMICNGVNYFDGLNY
-621 SDKILCEVDL
+621 SDKILCDIDL
-631 LNGLQEMNGLNLP
+631 LRGLQALNGLNLP
-644 IWIDDSESIDKSRI
+644 IFVDNSESINTTRL
-658 PMLDRQMIV
+658 PNTEQQMIV

-672 GDLKVI
+672 DDLRVRKV

>member
-40 LKDAYLD
+40 LQDAYLD

-66 NGLEV
+66 NGVEV

-120 GFPVKSKDYTEFIQ
+120 GFPAKSKDYTEFIQ

-172 DIAQFMEENQQY
+172 DIAQFMEENPQY

-216 KNTEIAYETNRSV
+216 KNTEIAYETNRNV

-244 NAELSKLEEQERILE
+244 NAELSKLEEQEQILE
-259 DSAKGYDSL
+259 DSTKGYDGL
-268 SYEIRGLKSSRDGLV
+268 SYEIRGLKSSKDGLV

-299 TVSELMLKKSENE
+299 TVSELRLKKSEKE

-352 DSGLKAIEAETFN
+352 DSELKAIKAETFN

-380 EQISELKASFDEKKK
+380 EQISELRVSFEEKKK
-395 ARIEAQ
+395 ARIESQ
-401 LKGKEFFESEKQN
+401 LKVKESFESEKQN

-426 AAKLT
+426 AAKLK
-431 KTNEEINKLQS
+431 KTNEKINKLQS
-442 EIGAARDE
+442 EISVAQDE

-463 KFTELPESVDM
+463 KLAELPESVDM
-474 SNDEEY
+474 TNDEEY
-480 LAVTARIAG
+480 LAVTARIAE

-500 GNKRK
+500 LGKK
-505 EFREKIIELNKNI
+505 QELRMQI
-518 SNIEKEIEKENEK
+518 SNVMKQISNVDADIKIAQAAVMEKEKRVAE
-531 ENEKA
+531 
-536 VEKENAL
+536 
-543 LKLNEELKKLGQAAA
+543 LNEELKDLGQVQAD
-558 NIEQQIDTVL
+558 IEKNIDTVL

-575 KALAEKINPFF
+575 KALAEKINPHFK
-586 HHFQFSFLDYTIEGN
+586 HFQFSFLDYTIDGN

>member
-1 MKVEVKKIYLENY
+1 MKVEVKKISLENY
-14 KKFPSKSVDL
+14 KKFPSKAVDL

-40 LKDAYLD
+40 LQDAYLD
-47 VLTGKMANGTEPT
+47 VLTGKMANGTEPA

-66 NGLEV
+66 NGVDV

-79 LTLAID
+79 LTLSID

-120 GFPVKSKDYTEFIQ
+120 GFPAKSKDYTEFIQ

-172 DIAQFMEENQQY
+172 DIAQFMEENPQY
-184 AHVEEITKGHSVEDT
+184 THVEEITKGHSVEDT

-216 KNTEIAYETNRSV
+216 KNTEIAYESNRSV
-229 EAEDTSSLESKKQEL
+229 EAEDTSSIESQKQEL
-244 NAELSKLEEQERILE
+244 NVELSKLEEQEQILA

-268 SYEIRGLKSSRDGLV
+268 TYEIRGLKSSKDGLI
-283 SKANEWLRARQ
+283 SKAD
-294 KFISD
+294 K
-299 TVSELMLKKSENE
+299 ELKDKKAVIMNVYYDLAKNKIEKESAIRML
-312 SSIRIIGME
+312 GME
-321 LDNHIREAQQAKA
+321 LDNHIRAGQQEKA

-352 DSGLKAIEAETFN
+352 DSELKAIEAETFN

-380 EQISELKASFDEKKK
+380 EQITKLKASFEEKKK

-401 LKGKEFFESEKQN
+401 LKVKESFESEKQEK
-414 NLKYVCDLGNTS
+414 LKYVCDLGNTS
-426 AAKLT
+426 AAKLK
-431 KTNEEINKLQS
+431 KTNKEINKLQS
-442 EIGAARDE
+442 EISVAQDE

-480 LAVTARIAG
+480 LAVTARIAE

-500 GNKRK
+500 PGKK
-505 EFREKIIELNKNI
+505 QELRIQI
-518 SNIEKEIEKENEK
+518 SNVMKQISNVDADIKIAQAAVTEKEKRIAE
-531 ENEKA
+531 
-536 VEKENAL
+536 
-543 LKLNEELKKLGQAAA
+543 LKEELKKLGQVKA
-558 NIEQQIDTVL
+558 NIEKNIDTVL
-568 NFSIQKN
+568 NFSNQKN
-575 KALAEKINPFF
+575 KALAEKINPYFK
-586 HHFQFSFLDYTIEGN
+586 HFQFSFLDYTIEGN

-658 PMLDRQMIV
+658 PVLDRQMII

-672 GDLKVI
+672 GDLKVKGI

>member
-1 MKVEVKKIYLENY
+1 MKVEVKKISLVNY

-40 LKDAYLD
+40 LQDAYLD

-66 NGLEV
+66 NGVEV

-120 GFPVKSKDYTEFIQ
+120 GFPAKSKDYTEFIQ

-172 DIAQFMEENQQY
+172 DIAQFMEENPQY

-199 LKKLRKELNAQK
+199 LKNLRKELNAQK

-216 KNTEIAYETNRSV
+216 KNTEIAYETNRTV

-244 NAELSKLEEQERILE
+244 NAELSKLEEQEGILE

-299 TVSELMLKKSENE
+299 TVSELRLKKSEKE

-352 DSGLKAIEAETFN
+352 DSELKAIEAETFN

-380 EQISELKASFDEKKK
+380 EQIAELKVSFEEKKK
-395 ARIEAQ
+395 FRIETELTQKKNWESAKQNQ
-401 LKGKEFFESEKQN
+401 LKGI
-414 NLKYVCDLGNTS
+414 CDLGNS
-426 AAKLT
+426 ASAKL
-431 KTNEEINKLQS
+431 KKANEEINKLQS
-442 EIGAARDE
+442 EISAAQDE
-450 VAELTKQIEEEQS
+450 VTELTKQIEEEQS

-474 SNDEEY
+474 TNDEEY
-480 LAVTARIAG
+480 LAVTARIAE

-500 GNKRK
+500 PGKK
-505 EFREKIIELNKNI
+505 QELRIQI
-518 SNIEKEIEKENEK
+518 SNVMKQISNVDADIKIAQAAVTEKEKRVAE
-531 ENEKA
+531 
-536 VEKENAL
+536 
-543 LKLNEELKKLGQAAA
+543 LNEELKSLGQVQAD
-558 NIEQQIDTVL
+558 IEKNIDTVL

-575 KALAEKINPFF
+575 KALAEKINPYFK
-586 HHFQFSFLDYTIEGN
+586 HFQFSFLDYTIDGN

-606 KMICNGIDYNSGLNH
+606 KMICNGVNYFDGLNY
-621 SDKILCEVDL
+621 SDKILCDIDL
-631 LNGLQEMNGLNLP
+631 LRGLQALNDLNLP
-644 IWIDDSESIDKSRI
+644 IFVDNSESVNATRL
-658 PMLDRQMIV
+658 PRVEQQMIV

-672 GDLKVI
+672 DDLRVKRI

>member
-40 LKDAYLD
+40 LQDAYLD

-66 NGLEV
+66 NGVEV

-79 LTLAID
+79 LTLVVN

-120 GFPVKSKDYTEFIQ
+120 GFPAKSKDYTEFIQ

-172 DIAQFMEENQQY
+172 DIVHFMEENPQY

-299 TVSELMLKKSENE
+299 TVSELMLKKSEKE

-321 LDNHIREAQQAKA
+321 LGNHIREAQQAKA

-352 DSGLKAIEAETFN
+352 DSELKAIEAETFN

-380 EQISELKASFDEKKK
+380 EQVSKLKSSFEEKKK
-395 ARIEAQ
+395 FRIENELTKKQNWESAKQNQ
-401 LKGKEFFESEKQN
+401 LKGT
-414 NLKYVCDLGNTS
+414 CDLGNS
-426 AAKLT
+426 ASAKLK
-431 KTNEEINKLQS
+431 KTNEEISKLQS
-442 EIGAARDE
+442 EIGVAQDE

-463 KFTELPESVDM
+463 KFVELPESVDM
-474 SNDEEY
+474 TNDEEY
-480 LAVTARIAG
+480 LAVTARIAE

-500 GNKRK
+500 PGKKQELRVQISNVK
-505 EFREKIIELNKNI
+505 EQISDMNADIKIAQAAVVGKEKQVAELNEKLRELGKVQAD
-518 SNIEKEIEKENEK
+518 IEKN
-531 ENEKA
+531 
-536 VEKENAL
+536 
-543 LKLNEELKKLGQAAA
+543 
-558 NIEQQIDTVL
+558 IDTVL
-568 NFSIQKN
+568 SFSIQKN
-575 KALAEKINPFF
+575 KALAEKINPHFK
-586 HHFQFSFLDYTIEGN
+586 HFQFSFLDYTIEGN

-631 LNGLQEMNGLNLP
+631 LNGLQEMNGLNMP

-658 PMLDRQMIV
+658 PVLDRQMIV

-672 GDLKVI
+672 DDLRVRKI

>member
-1 MKVEVKKIYLENY
+1 MKVEVKKISLENY
-14 KKFPSKSVDL
+14 KKFPSKSVEL
-24 FPRTEISGRN
+24 FLRTEISGRN

-40 LKDAYLD
+40 LQDAYLD

-120 GFPVKSKDYTEFIQ
+120 GFPAKSKDYTEFIQ

-161 SRKVLEKMSGF
+161 ARKVLGKMSGF
-172 DIAQFMEENQQY
+172 DLAQFMADNPQC

-211 KKVDA
+211 KKVGEKD
-216 KNTEIAYETNRSV
+216 TEIKYETNRSV
-229 EAEDTSSLESKKQEL
+229 ETEDTSSLESKKQEL
-244 NAELSKLEEQERILE
+244 NAELSKLEEQEQILE

-299 TVSELMLKKSENE
+299 TVYELGIKKSEKE
-312 SSIRIIGME
+312 SDIRITGME

-380 EQISELKASFDEKKK
+380 EQVAELKASFEEKKK

-401 LKGKEFFESEKQN
+401 LKVKEFFESEKQEK
-414 NLKYVCDLGNTS
+414 LKYVCDLGNTS
-426 AAKLT
+426 SAKLK
-431 KTNEEINKLQS
+431 KTNEEIKKLQA
-442 EIGAARDE
+442 EISTAQDE

-474 SNDEEY
+474 TNDEEY
-480 LAVTARIAG
+480 LAVTARIAE
-489 LEEKLKSFDDV
+489 LEEKLKSFEDV
-500 GNKRK
+500 PGKKQELRIQISNVMKQISNVDADIKIAQAAVTEKEKRVA
-505 EFREKIIELNKNI
+505 ELND
-518 SNIEKEIEKENEK
+518 
-531 ENEKA
+531 
-536 VEKENAL
+536 
-543 LKLNEELKKLGQAAA
+543 ELKSLGQVQAD
-558 NIEQQIDTVL
+558 IEQQIDTVL

-575 KALAEKINPFF
+575 KALAEKINPYFK
-586 HHFQFSFLDYTIEGN
+586 HFQFSFLDYTIEGN

-606 KMICNGIDYNSGLNH
+606 KMICNGVNYFDGLNY
-621 SDKILCEVDL
+621 SDKILCDIDL
-631 LNGLQEMNGLNLP
+631 LRGLQALNGLNLP
-644 IWIDDSESIDKSRI
+644 IFVDNSESINTTRL
-658 PMLDRQMIV
+658 PNTEQQMIV

-672 GDLKVI
+672 GDLMIKEI

>member
-1 MKVEVKKIYLENY
+1 MKVEVKKISLENY
-14 KKFPSKSVDL
+14 KKFPSKSVEL

-40 LKDAYLD
+40 LQDAYLD
-47 VLTGKMANGTEPT
+47 VLTGKMSNGTEPT

-66 NGLEV
+66 NGVEV
-71 PKVDVVRE
+71 EGDIVRE
-79 LTLAID
+79 IEAVIN
-85 GKEKVIRKI
+85 GKKIALKKV
-94 TKQKWRKPRGQSE
+94 TKKGKNSSS
-107 EVFDGNETSYEID
+107 TSYFLNGGVKLSKAEFNDFLKEEIAS
-120 GFPVKSKDYTEFIQ
+120 PET
-134 SIAEPSTL
+134 IA
-142 LMCSN
+142 MCSN
-147 PKPFL
+147 PSFFL
-152 DTLQKSTAE
+152 NMLRKSTSDARE
-161 SRKVLEKMSGF
+161 TLTRICKF
-172 DIAQFMEENQQY
+172 DMEEFINSNPNFKI
-184 AHVEEITKGHSVEDT
+184 AKEIIKDKSVKNKSPEEAVKALRSD
-199 LKKLRKELNAQK
+199 LKE
-211 KKVDA
+211 KKVESNKVSDDISKLSKKEDEHA
-216 KNTEIAYETNRSV
+216 
-229 EAEDTSSLESKKQEL
+229 DTSSLESKNQEL
-244 NAELSKLEEQERILE
+244 NAELSKLEEQEQILE
-259 DSAKGYDSL
+259 DSTKGYDSL
-268 SYEIRGLKSSRDGLV
+268 SYEIRGLRSSKDGLV

-299 TVSELMLKKSENE
+299 TVYELGIKKSEKE
-312 SSIRIIGME
+312 SDIRITGME

-370 CPTCG
+370 CPTCR

-380 EQISELKASFDEKKK
+380 EQVAELKASFEEKKK

-401 LKGKEFFESEKQN
+401 LKVKESFESEKQEK
-414 NLKYVCDLGNTS
+414 LKYVCDLGNTA
-426 AAKLT
+426 AAKLK

-442 EIGAARDE
+442 EISTAQDE

-474 SNDEEY
+474 TNDEEY
-480 LAVTARIAG
+480 LAVTARIAE
-489 LEEKLKSFDDV
+489 LEEKLKSFEDV
-500 GNKRK
+500 HGKK
-505 EFREKIIELNKNI
+505 QELRMQI
-518 SNIEKEIEKENEK
+518 SNVMKQISNVDADIKIAQAAVTEKEKRVAE
-531 ENEKA
+531 
-536 VEKENAL
+536 
-543 LKLNEELKKLGQAAA
+543 LNEELKSLGQVQAD
-558 NIEQQIDTVL
+558 IEQNIDTVL

-575 KALAEKINPFF
+575 KALAEKINPYFK
-586 HHFQFSFLDYTIEGN
+586 HFQFSFLDYTIEGN

-631 LNGLQEMNGLNLP
+631 LNGLQEMNGLNMP

-658 PMLDRQMIV
+658 PVLDRQMIV

-672 GDLKVI
+672 GDLMVK

>member
-1 MKVEVKKIYLENY
+1 MKVEVKKISLENY
-14 KKFPSKSVDL
+14 KKFPSKSVEL

-40 LKDAYLD
+40 LQDAYLD

-66 NGLEV
+66 NGVEV

-85 GKEKVIRKI
+85 GEKKVIRKI

-120 GFPVKSKDYTEFIQ
+120 GFPAKSKDYTEFIQ

-161 SRKVLEKMSGF
+161 ARKVLEKMSGF
-172 DIAQFMEENQQY
+172 DLAQFMTENPQY

-211 KKVDA
+211 KKVGEKD
-216 KNTEIAYETNRSV
+216 TEIKYETNRSV
-229 EAEDTSSLESKKQEL
+229 ETEDTSSLESKKQEL
-244 NAELSKLEEQERILE
+244 NAELSKLEEQEQILE

-299 TVSELMLKKSENE
+299 TVYELGIKKSEKE
-312 SSIRIIGME
+312 SDIRITGME
-321 LDNHIREAQQAKA
+321 LDNHVREAQQAKA

-352 DSGLKAIEAETFN
+352 DSELKAIEAETFN

-380 EQISELKASFDEKKK
+380 EQVAKLKASFEEKKK
-395 ARIEAQ
+395 ARIETK
-401 LKGKEFFESEKQN
+401 LKEKEHFETEKQN
-414 NLKYVCDLGNTS
+414 KLKYVCDLGNT
-426 AAKLT
+426 AAAELK
-431 KTNEEINKLQS
+431 KANEEIKKLQA
-442 EIGAARDE
+442 EISTAQDE

-474 SNDEEY
+474 TNDEEY
-480 LAVTARIAG
+480 LAVTARIAE

-500 GNKRK
+500 PGKKQELRIQISNVMKQISNVDADIKIAQAAVTEKEKRVV
-505 EFREKIIELNKNI
+505 ELNK
-518 SNIEKEIEKENEK
+518 
-531 ENEKA
+531 
-536 VEKENAL
+536 
-543 LKLNEELKKLGQAAA
+543 ELKSLGQVQAD
-558 NIEQQIDTVL
+558 IEQQIDTVL

-575 KALAEKINPFF
+575 KALAEKINPYFK
-586 HHFQFSFLDYTIEGN
+586 HFQFSFLDYTIEGN

-606 KMICNGIDYNSGLNH
+606 KMICNGVNYFDGLNY
-621 SDKILCEVDL
+621 SDKILCDIDL
-631 LNGLQEMNGLNLP
+631 LRGLQALNGLNLP
-644 IWIDDSESIDKSRI
+644 IFVDNSESVNATRLPSVEQ
-658 PMLDRQMIV
+658 QMIV
-667 LRVTD
+667 LRVTNV
-672 GDLKVI
+672 DLMVKEL

>member
-1 MKVEVKKIYLENY
+1 MKKVEVKKITLENY
-14 KKFPSKSVDL
+14 KKFPSKTVDL
-24 FPRTEISGRN
+24 FPRTEISGKN
-34 REGKST
+34 QEGKST
-40 LKDAYLD
+40 IQDAYLD

-66 NGLEV
+66 NGVEV

-94 TKQKWRKPRGQSE
+94 TKQKWRKPRGQVE

-120 GFPVKSKDYTEFIQ
+120 GFPAKSKDYTEFIQ

-161 SRKVLEKMSGF
+161 ARKVLEKMSGF
-172 DIAQFMEENQQY
+172 DLAQFMADNPQY

-211 KKVDA
+211 KKVGEKD
-216 KNTEIAYETNRSV
+216 TEIKYETNRSV
-229 EAEDTSSLESKKQEL
+229 ETEDTSSLESKKQEL
-244 NAELSKLEEQERILE
+244 NAELSKLEEQEQILE

-268 SYEIRGLKSSRDGLV
+268 SYEIRGLKSSKDGLV

-299 TVSELMLKKSENE
+299 TVYELGIKKSEKE
-312 SSIRIIGME
+312 SDIRITGME

-352 DSGLKAIEAETFN
+352 DSELKAIEAETFN

-380 EQISELKASFDEKKK
+380 EQVAKLKASFEEKKK
-395 ARIEAQ
+395 ARIETK
-401 LKGKEFFESEKQN
+401 LKEKEHFETEKQN
-414 NLKYVCDLGNTS
+414 KLKYVCDLGNT
-426 AAKLT
+426 AAAELK
-431 KTNEEINKLQS
+431 KANEEIKKLQS
-442 EIGAARDE
+442 KISAAQEEI
-450 VAELTKQIEEEQS
+450 AELTKQIAEEQS

-474 SNDEEY
+474 TNDEEY
-480 LAVTARIAG
+480 LAVTARIAE

-500 GNKRK
+500 PGKK
-505 EFREKIIELNKNI
+505 QELRMQI
-518 SNIEKEIEKENEK
+518 SNAMKQISNVDADIKIAQAAVTEKEKRVAE
-531 ENEKA
+531 
-536 VEKENAL
+536 
-543 LKLNEELKKLGQAAA
+543 LNEELKSLGQVQAD
-558 NIEQQIDTVL
+558 IEQQIDTVL

-575 KALAEKINPFF
+575 KALAEKINPYFK
-586 HHFQFSFLDYTIEGN
+586 HFQFSFLDYTIEVN

-631 LNGLQEMNGLNLP
+631 LNGLQEMNGLNMP

-658 PMLDRQMIV
+658 PVLDRQMIV

>member
-1 MKVEVKKIYLENY
+1 MKVEVKKISLVNY

-40 LKDAYLD
+40 LQDAYLD

-66 NGLEV
+66 NGVEV

-120 GFPVKSKDYTEFIQ
+120 GFPAKSKDYTEFIQ

-172 DIAQFMEENQQY
+172 DIAQSMEENPQY

-216 KNTEIAYETNRSV
+216 KNTEIAYETNRTV

-244 NAELSKLEEQERILE
+244 NAELSKLEEQEGILE

-299 TVSELMLKKSENE
+299 TVSELRLKKSEKE

-352 DSGLKAIEAETFN
+352 DSELKAIEAETFN

-380 EQISELKASFDEKKK
+380 EQVSKLKSSFEEKKK
-395 ARIEAQ
+395 FRIENELTKKQNWESAKQNQ
-401 LKGKEFFESEKQN
+401 LKGT
-414 NLKYVCDLGNTS
+414 CDLGNS
-426 AAKLT
+426 ASAKLK
-431 KTNEEINKLQS
+431 KTNEEISKLQS
-442 EIGAARDE
+442 EIGVAQDE

-463 KFTELPESVDM
+463 KFTELPESVDIT
-474 SNDEEY
+474 NDEEY
-480 LAVTARIAG
+480 LAVTARIAE

-500 GNKRK
+500 PGKK
-505 EFREKIIELNKNI
+505 QELRMQI
-518 SNIEKEIEKENEK
+518 SNVMKQISNVDADIKIAQAAVTEKEKRVAE
-531 ENEKA
+531 
-536 VEKENAL
+536 
-543 LKLNEELKKLGQAAA
+543 LNEELKSLGQVQAD
-558 NIEQQIDTVL
+558 IEKNIDTVL

-575 KALAEKINPFF
+575 KALAEKINPHFK
-586 HHFQFSFLDYTIEGN
+586 HFQFSFLDYTIEGN

-631 LNGLQEMNGLNLP
+631 LNGLQEMNHLNLP
-644 IWIDDSESIDKSRI
+644 IWIDDSESVNVERI
-658 PMLDRQMIV
+658 PVLDRQMII

-672 GDLKVI
+672 GDLEVKEI

>member
-1 MKVEVKKIYLENY
+1 MKVEVKKISLENY

-40 LKDAYLD
+40 LQDAYLD

-66 NGLEV
+66 NGVEV

-120 GFPVKSKDYTEFIQ
+120 GFPAKSKDYTEFIQ

-161 SRKVLEKMSGF
+161 SRKVLEKMSDF
-172 DIAQFMEENQQY
+172 DIAQFMEENPQY

-216 KNTEIAYETNRSV
+216 KNTEIAYETNRTV

-259 DSAKGYDSL
+259 DSAKGYDIL
-268 SYEIRGLKSSRDGLV
+268 SYEIRGLKSSMDGLV
-283 SKANEWLRARQ
+283 SKADNELKDKKAAIMNVYYDLAKNKIEKESAIR
-294 KFISD
+294 
-299 TVSELMLKKSENE
+299 ML
-312 SSIRIIGME
+312 GME
-321 LDNHIREAQQAKA
+321 LDNHIRAGQQAKA

-380 EQISELKASFDEKKK
+380 EQISELRASFEEKKK
-395 ARIEAQ
+395 FRIENELTKKQNWESAKQNQ
-401 LKGKEFFESEKQN
+401 LKGT
-414 NLKYVCDLGNTS
+414 CDLGNS
-426 AAKLT
+426 ASVKLK

-442 EIGAARDE
+442 EIGVAQDE
-450 VAELTKQIEEEQS
+450 AAELARRIEEEQS
-463 KFTELPESVDM
+463 KFAELPESIDIT
-474 SNDEEY
+474 NDEEY
-480 LAVTARIAG
+480 LAVTARIAE

-500 GNKRK
+500 PGKK
-505 EFREKIIELNKNI
+505 QELRMQI
-518 SNIEKEIEKENEK
+518 SNVMKQISNANADIKIAQAAVTEKEKRIAE
-531 ENEKA
+531 
-536 VEKENAL
+536 
-543 LKLNEELKKLGQAAA
+543 LNEELRKLGQVQAD
-558 NIEQQIDTVL
+558 IEKNIDTVL

-575 KALAEKINPFF
+575 KALAEKINPHFK
-586 HHFQFSFLDYTIEGN
+586 HFQFSFLDYTIDGN

>member
-47 VLTGKMANGTEPT
+47 VLTGKMENGTEPT

-120 GFPVKSKDYTEFIQ
+120 GFPAKSKDYTEFIQ

-152 DTLQKSTAE
+152 NTLQKSTAE

-172 DIAQFMEENQQY
+172 DIAQFMEENPQY

-216 KNTEIAYETNRSV
+216 KNTEIAYETNRTV

-244 NAELSKLEEQERILE
+244 NADLSKLEEQEQILE

-299 TVSELMLKKSENE
+299 TVSELKLKKSEKE

-321 LDNHIREAQQAKA
+321 LGNHIREAQQAKA

-345 IKEMEWD
+345 IKEMELD
-352 DSGLKAIEAETFN
+352 DSELKAIEAETFN

-370 CPTCG
+370 CSTCG

-380 EQISELKASFDEKKK
+380 EQISELRASFEEKKK

-401 LKGKEFFESEKQN
+401 LKIKESFESEKQEK
-414 NLKYVCDLGNTS
+414 LKYVCDLGNTS
-426 AAKLT
+426 AAKLK

-442 EIGAARDE
+442 EISEAQDE

-474 SNDEEY
+474 TNDEEY
-480 LAVTARIAG
+480 LAVTARIAE

-500 GNKRK
+500 PGKK
-505 EFREKIIELNKNI
+505 QELRMQI
-518 SNIEKEIEKENEK
+518 SNVMKQISNVDADIKIAQAAVTEKEKRVAE
-531 ENEKA
+531 
-536 VEKENAL
+536 
-543 LKLNEELKKLGQAAA
+543 LNEELKSLGQVQAD
-558 NIEQQIDTVL
+558 IEKNIDTVL

-575 KALAEKINPFF
+575 KALAEKINPYFK
-586 HHFQFSFLDYTIEGN
+586 HFQFSFLDHTIDGN

-606 KMICNGIDYNSGLNH
+606 KMICNGVNYFDGLNY
-621 SDKILCEVDL
+621 SDKILCDIDL
-631 LNGLQEMNGLNLP
+631 LRGLQALNDLNLP
-644 IWIDDSESIDKSRI
+644 IFVDNSESVNATRL
-658 PMLDRQMIV
+658 PRVEQQMIV

-672 GDLKVI
+672 DDLRVKRI

>member
-1 MKVEVKKIYLENY
+1 MKVEVKKISLENY

-40 LKDAYLD
+40 LQDAYLD

-71 PKVDVVRE
+71 PKVDVIRE

-120 GFPVKSKDYTEFIQ
+120 GFPAKSKDYTEFIQ

-172 DIAQFMEENQQY
+172 DIAQFMEENPQY

-244 NAELSKLEEQERILE
+244 NAQLSELEEKEGILE
-259 DSAKGYDSL
+259 DSVKGYNSL
-268 SYEIRGLKSSRDGLV
+268 SYEIRGLKSSKDGLV

-299 TVSELMLKKSENE
+299 TVSELRLKKSEKE

-321 LDNHIREAQQAKA
+321 LNRHIWEAKQTKA

-380 EQISELKASFDEKKK
+380 EQVAELRASFEEKKK
-395 ARIEAQ
+395 ARIESQ
-401 LKGKEFFESEKQN
+401 LKVKESFESEKQEK
-414 NLKYVCDLGNTS
+414 LKYVCDLGNTS
-426 AAKLT
+426 AAKLK

-442 EIGAARDE
+442 EIGVAQDE

-474 SNDEEY
+474 ANDEEY
-480 LAVTARIAG
+480 LAVTARIAE

-500 GNKRK
+500 PGKK
-505 EFREKIIELNKNI
+505 QELRMQISTVMKQI
-518 SNIEKEIEKENEK
+518 SNVDADIKIAQAAVVGKEKRIAE
-531 ENEKA
+531 
-536 VEKENAL
+536 
-543 LKLNEELKKLGQAAA
+543 LNEELRKLGQIQAD
-558 NIEQQIDTVL
+558 IEKNIDTIL

-575 KALAEKINPFF
+575 KALAERINPHFK
-586 HHFQFSFLDYTIEGN
+586 HFQFSFLDYTIEGN

-606 KMICNGIDYNSGLNH
+606 KMICNGVNYFDGLNY
-621 SDKILCEVDL
+621 SDKILCDIDL
-631 LNGLQEMNGLNLP
+631 LRGLQALNGLNLP
-644 IWIDDSESIDKSRI
+644 IFVDNSESVNATRL
-658 PMLDRQMIV
+658 PNTEQQMIV

-672 GDLKVI
+672 GDLMVKEL

>member
-1 MKVEVKKIYLENY
+1 VNY

-40 LKDAYLD
+40 LQDAYLD

-66 NGLEV
+66 NGVEV

-120 GFPVKSKDYTEFIQ
+120 GFPAKSKDYTEFIQ

-172 DIAQFMEENQQY
+172 DIAQFMEENPQY

-216 KNTEIAYETNRSV
+216 KNTEIAYETNRTV

-244 NAELSKLEEQERILE
+244 NAELSKLEEQEGILE

-299 TVSELMLKKSENE
+299 TVSELRLKKSEKE

-352 DSGLKAIEAETFN
+352 DSELKAIEAETFN

-380 EQISELKASFDEKKK
+380 EQVSKLKSSFEEKKK
-395 ARIEAQ
+395 FRIENELTKKQNWESAKQNQ
-401 LKGKEFFESEKQN
+401 LKGT
-414 NLKYVCDLGNTS
+414 CDLGNS
-426 AAKLT
+426 ASAKLK
-431 KTNEEINKLQS
+431 KTNEEISKLQS
-442 EIGAARDE
+442 EIGVAQDE

-463 KFTELPESVDM
+463 KFTELPESVDIT
-474 SNDEEY
+474 NDEEY
-480 LAVTARIAG
+480 LAVTARIAE

-500 GNKRK
+500 PGKK
-505 EFREKIIELNKNI
+505 QELRMQI
-518 SNIEKEIEKENEK
+518 SNVMKQISNVDADIKIAQAAVTEKEKRVAE
-531 ENEKA
+531 
-536 VEKENAL
+536 
-543 LKLNEELKKLGQAAA
+543 LNEELKSLGQVQAD
-558 NIEQQIDTVL
+558 IEKNIDTVL

-575 KALAEKINPFF
+575 KALAEKINPHFK
-586 HHFQFSFLDYTIEGN
+586 HFQFSFLDYTIEGN

-631 LNGLQEMNGLNLP
+631 LNGLQEMNHLNLP
-644 IWIDDSESIDKSRI
+644 IWIDDSESVNVERI
-658 PMLDRQMIV
+658 PVLDRQMII

-672 GDLKVI
+672 GDLEVKEI

>member
-1 MKVEVKKIYLENY
+1 MKKVEVKKITLENY
-14 KKFPSKSVDL
+14 KKFPSKTVDL
-24 FPRTEISGRN
+24 FPRTEISGKN
-34 REGKST
+34 QEGKST
-40 LKDAYLD
+40 IQDAYLD

-66 NGLEV
+66 NGVEV

-94 TKQKWRKPRGQSE
+94 TKQKWRKPRGQAE

-120 GFPVKSKDYTEFIQ
+120 GFPAKSKDYTEFIQ

-161 SRKVLEKMSGF
+161 ARKVLEKMSGF
-172 DIAQFMEENQQY
+172 DLAQFMADNPQY

-211 KKVDA
+211 KKVGEKD
-216 KNTEIAYETNRSV
+216 TEIKYETNRSV
-229 EAEDTSSLESKKQEL
+229 ETEDTSSLESKKQEL
-244 NAELSKLEEQERILE
+244 NAELSKLEEQEQILE

-268 SYEIRGLKSSRDGLV
+268 SYEIRGLKSSKDGLV

-299 TVSELMLKKSENE
+299 TVYELGIKKSEKE
-312 SSIRIIGME
+312 SDIRITGME

-352 DSGLKAIEAETFN
+352 DSELKAIEAETFN

-380 EQISELKASFDEKKK
+380 EQVAKLKASFEEKKK
-395 ARIEAQ
+395 ARIETK
-401 LKGKEFFESEKQN
+401 LKEKEHFETEKQN
-414 NLKYVCDLGNTS
+414 KLKYVCDLGNT
-426 AAKLT
+426 AAAELK
-431 KTNEEINKLQS
+431 KANEEIKKLQS
-442 EIGAARDE
+442 KISAAQEEI
-450 VAELTKQIEEEQS
+450 AELTKQIAEEQS

-474 SNDEEY
+474 TNDEEY
-480 LAVTARIAG
+480 LAVTARIAE

-500 GNKRK
+500 PGKKQELRMQISNAMKQISNVDADIKIAQAAVTEKEKRVS
-505 EFREKIIELNKNI
+505 ELND
-518 SNIEKEIEKENEK
+518 
-531 ENEKA
+531 
-536 VEKENAL
+536 
-543 LKLNEELKKLGQAAA
+543 ELKDLGQVEA
-558 NIEQQIDTVL
+558 NIQKQIDTVL
-568 NFSIQKN
+568 DFSIQKN
-575 KALAEKINPFF
+575 KALAEKINPYFK
-586 HHFQFSFLDYTIEGN
+586 HFQFSFLDYTIEGN

-606 KMICNGIDYNSGLNH
+606 KMICNGVNYFDGLNY
-621 SDKILCEVDL
+621 SDKILCDIDL
-631 LNGLQEMNGLNLP
+631 LRGLQALNGLNLP
-644 IWIDDSESIDKSRI
+644 IFVDNSESVNATRLPSVEQ
-658 PMLDRQMIV
+658 QMIV
-667 LRVTD
+667 LRVSD
-672 GDLKVI
+672 DDLRVRKI

>member
-1 MKVEVKKIYLENY
+1 MKVEVKKISLENY

-40 LKDAYLD
+40 LQDAYLD

-66 NGLEV
+66 NGVEV

-120 GFPVKSKDYTEFIQ
+120 GFPAKSKDYTEFIQ

-147 PKPFL
+147 PKTFL
-152 DTLQKSTAE
+152 DILQKSTSEA
-161 SRKVLEKMSGF
+161 RKKLGEMAGF
-172 DIAQFMEENQQY
+172 DVNKFILDNPQY
-184 AHVEEITKGHSVEDT
+184 VSLSEITKGNSIENT
-199 LKKLRKELNAQK
+199 LKKLRKDLRDQK
-211 KKVDA
+211 KRCDEKD
-216 KNTEIAYETNRSV
+216 TEIKYETNRSV

-299 TVSELMLKKSENE
+299 TVSELRLKKSEKE

-321 LDNHIREAQQAKA
+321 LDNHIRDGQQAKT

-380 EQISELKASFDEKKK
+380 EQVAELKASFEEKKK
-395 ARIEAQ
+395 ARIESQ
-401 LKGKEFFESEKQN
+401 LKVKESFELEKQN

-426 AAKLT
+426 AAKLK

-442 EIGAARDE
+442 EISVAQDE

-474 SNDEEY
+474 TNDEEY
-480 LAVTARIAG
+480 LAVTARIAEI
-489 LEEKLKSFDDV
+489 EEKLKSFDDV
-500 GNKRK
+500 PGKK
-505 EFREKIIELNKNI
+505 QELRIQI
-518 SNIEKEIEKENEK
+518 SNVMKQISNVDADIKIAQAAVTEKEKRVAE
-531 ENEKA
+531 
-536 VEKENAL
+536 
-543 LKLNEELKKLGQAAA
+543 LNEELRNLGQVQAD
-558 NIEQQIDTVL
+558 IEQQIDTVL

-644 IWIDDSESIDKSRI
+644 VWIDDSESVNVERL
-658 PMLDRQMIV
+658 PLLDRQMIV

-672 GDLKVI
+672 GDLRVRKI

>member
-1 MKVEVKKIYLENY
+1 MKVEVKKILLENY

-40 LKDAYLD
+40 LQDAYLD

-66 NGLEV
+66 NGVEV
-71 PKVDVVRE
+71 PKVDVIRE

-120 GFPVKSKDYTEFIQ
+120 GFPAKSKDYTEFIQ

-352 DSGLKAIEAETFN
+352 DSELKAIEAETFN
-365 DSDTI
+365 DSDAI

-380 EQISELKASFDEKKK
+380 EQVSKLKSSFEEKKK
-395 ARIEAQ
+395 SRIEAQ
-401 LKGKEFFESEKQN
+401 LKVKESFESEKQEK
-414 NLKYVCDLGNTS
+414 LKYVCDLGNTS
-426 AAKLT
+426 AAKLK

-442 EIGAARDE
+442 EISAAQDE
-450 VAELTKQIEEEQS
+450 VAEFTKQIEEEQS

-474 SNDEEY
+474 TNDEEY
-480 LAVTARIAG
+480 LAVTARIAE

-518 SNIEKEIEKENEK
+518 SNLEKEIEK

-543 LKLNEELKKLGQAAA
+543 LKLNEKLIDLGQVQAD
-558 NIEQQIDTVL
+558 IEKNIDTVL